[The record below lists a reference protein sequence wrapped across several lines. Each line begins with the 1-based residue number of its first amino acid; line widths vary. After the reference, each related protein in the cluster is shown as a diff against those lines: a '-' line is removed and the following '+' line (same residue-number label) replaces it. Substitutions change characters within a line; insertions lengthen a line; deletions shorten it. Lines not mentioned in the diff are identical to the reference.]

1 MIKKNDV
8 LLVSYS
14 FLAALTENGSDIYK
28 TVYIPLCKRALSNF
42 AQHHTSGKDTDIQ
55 DIIRTEYEI
64 EIPLLIIRNLIKAV
78 VKDLSRNDKNRF
90 GFEILENAKSFK
102 FKSFS
107 FAQIEST
114 YDTEKRKANAL
125 QLAFEKFIEE
135 QNEVKDEVLPFA
147 TFIDKNKQKI
157 SSFFAGKV
165 NQIDESVSD
174 KSFLQHVRFL
184 QYIETNNDILYKTVE
199 HIFIGSIIASYL
211 EAEID
216 VNAKLEKNIAY
227 YLDTQIVLEA
237 LNLQGEEDSKPTIEL
252 IKLIQDTGG
261 NVRLLDITVDEIHTN
276 IETAINHYDKD
287 NPTTTINEA
296 CIRNGKSKTWLIHF
310 NGQLEKNI
318 TELLKIN
325 IDKVLETDIEKYSKT
340 EDAQLLKDIWR
351 KKHAAFHDVIA
362 YLYIRNKRKS
372 DPNKT
377 VIQKAKYWFITA
389 NKKLCDF
396 NISRKINGY
405 TNEIIMPEE
414 LTSLLFLQNP
424 KVYSKKVSN
433 IGLNELI
440 AQTLSEEYPSKEL
453 INEFDSAIEANADV
467 SPNDYNILLA
477 SVSKESTTKIQKL
490 LDEIKEPNK
499 FNQEIHTLIEKER
512 NNQRK
517 IEKERTESQS
527 HTKVLEES
535 NKNLSTQL
543 SEISKQIEYLNKNKE
558 QEDKNRIKERKQK
571 KITNSLFIAIVII
584 LLIFLIKDKISL
596 VDWLNKIL
604 TGIVALG
611 GLWSFIALCI
621 TIYNNVKKRS

>member
-1 MIKKNDV
+1 MIKKNDI
-8 LLVSYS
+8 LLASYS

-42 AQHHTSGKDTDIQ
+42 AQNHTSGKDTDIQ
-55 DIIRTEYEI
+55 DIIRTGYGI

-114 YDTEKRKANAL
+114 YDTEKRRANAL
-125 QLAFEKFIEE
+125 QLAFEKFIDE

-174 KSFLQHVRFL
+174 KSFMLHVRFL

-276 IETAINHYDKD
+276 IETAINNYDKD

-296 CIRNGKSKTWLIHF
+296 CIRIGKSKTWLIHF

-318 TELLKIN
+318 TDLLKIN
-325 IDKVLETDIEKYSKT
+325 IDKVLGTDIEKYSKT

-351 KKHAAFHDVIA
+351 KKHAALHDVIA

-453 INEFDSAIEANADV
+453 INEFDSAIATNADV

-490 LDEIKEPNK
+490 LDETKEPKK

-543 SEISKQIEYLNKNKE
+543 NEISKQIEDLNKNKE
-558 QEDKNRIKERKQK
+558 QEEKNRIKERKQR

-584 LLIFLIKDKISL
+584 LLIFFVKDRIPL
-596 VDWLNKIL
+596 VNWLNKIL
-604 TGIVALG
+604 TGIAALG

-621 TIYNNVKKRS
+621 TIYNIKKRS